1 MEEKQ
6 NNLSTIIG
14 LGLIFLLLYLWMQ
27 FSAPPKPAES
37 ADKNA
42 PKKEQTAPKNPE
54 QTVKSAEAATPLA
67 DSVQKSQAQARL
79 GAFAPAGAGQVQTY
93 VLEND
98 KLRITFSSKGGRI
111 QEVFLKKY
119 FKILQDSAGEET
131 KIPVRLLED
140 PKNRFEYQIP
150 VSNAAGGKVNTRD
163 LYFAG
168 TRTGNTLTLR
178 APAAGGGYLEQR
190 YTLSSDS
197 YDIAY
202 QLELRGLAAVTPA
215 GSTLRLDWVNF
226 LDKLELNQQYER
238 TMSSVYFKT
247 AAESPD
253 YCDCRSD
260 DVENLGDKPVQW
272 MSHSNQFFNTA
283 LIARNFQ
290 FRNFVGETQMR
301 TDTDEDLKVLKTS
314 ALIPIPEDGQA
325 IAKMTLYSGP
335 NEFSTLHNFGL
346 ALEDIIPYGAS
357 IFGTINRWV
366 IHPLFDFLS
375 NYIGNMGIVILILTL
390 IVKLLVYPLTYR
402 MVYSQ
407 AKMSAL
413 KPRLDEL
420 RKKHGDDQQAMSVE
434 TMKMYSEFGVN
445 PLGGCFPILLQM
457 PIWFALYRF
466 FPAAIEFRQAPF
478 LWATDLSSYDVAFRL
493 GFSIPGLGDHIS
505 AFTFIWVITT
515 LWYTWYNMKQMDT
528 SAMNANPA
536 LKYMQY
542 IMPVM
547 FMFFFNSFA
556 SGLTTYL
563 CFSNLLNIGQTV
575 VTKAWFIDH
584 DKIREKLEANRA
596 KPKKS
601 GGWRERFEQAL
612 KEQQRVQAEKEK
624 QQKKK

>member
-6 NNLSTIIG
+6 HNLSTFIG

-27 FSAPPKPAES
+27 FAAPPKPAEQQKES
-37 ADKNA
+37 GKKTEQAAGKNA
-42 PKKEQTAPKNPE
+42 ATGSEQINPAAPLP
-54 QTVKSAEAATPLA
+54 
-67 DSVQKSQAQARL
+67 DSVLNSRTAARF
-79 GAFAPAGAGQVQTY
+79 GAFAPAAAGREQSFT
-93 VLEND
+93 LEND
-98 KLRITFSSKGGRI
+98 KIRVTFNSKGGAI
-111 QEVFLKKY
+111 KEVFLKNY
-119 FKILQDSAGEET
+119 FKVLQDSAGKET
-131 KIPVRLLED
+131 KVPVRLLED
-140 PKNRFEYQIP
+140 SKNRFEYQIP
-150 VSNAAGGKVNTRD
+150 VSGAAEGKVNTRD
-163 LYFAG
+163 LYFTG
-168 TRTGNTLTLR
+168 TKESNTLVLR
-178 APAAGGGYLEQR
+178 APAVGGGYLEQR
-190 YTLSSDS
+190 YTLNPES
-197 YDIAY
+197 YDLDY
-202 QLELRGLAAVTPA
+202 RLQLNGLQDVIPA
-215 GSTLRLDWVNF
+215 GKNIRLEWVNF
-226 LDKLELNQQYER
+226 LDKLEVNQAYER

-247 AAESPD
+247 AEESPD

-260 DVENLGDKPVQW
+260 AVEDLGDKPVHW

-283 LIARNFQ
+283 LIARNFN

-301 TDTDEDLKVLKTS
+301 TDTDEDLKVLKSS
-314 ALIPIPEDGQA
+314 ALIPIENAGSA
-325 IAKMTLYSGP
+325 EVKMTLYSGP

-375 NYIGNMGIVILILTL
+375 VYIGNMGIVILILTL

-493 GFSIPGLGDHIS
+493 GFSVPGLGDHIS
-505 AFTFIWVITT
+505 AFTFIWVVTT

-528 SAMNANPA
+528 GAMNANPA

-612 KEQQRVQAEKEK
+612 KEQQRVQAEREK